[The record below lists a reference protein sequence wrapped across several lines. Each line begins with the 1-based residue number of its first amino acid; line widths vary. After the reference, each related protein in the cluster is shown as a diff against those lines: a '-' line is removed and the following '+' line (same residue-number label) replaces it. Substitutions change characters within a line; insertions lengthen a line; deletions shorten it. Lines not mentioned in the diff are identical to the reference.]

1 MNSDTYA
8 LGLLGRL
15 SEESP
20 GETPRQRS
28 FSRADTKPG
37 NPEAASGSPMLISL
51 HVQRSLRFQ
60 TRWPPCAFA
69 GVIVRHSALCLRL
82 RVTKRPLCPRTL
94 HHSWCP
100 GLPRELGVSSEGF
113 PASFTC
119 KAQQSSLLFPTNLQ
133 ENQTFFFLGGRS
145 VYPSRHSSQVSCHP
159 GGFLHG
165 GKEARH
171 HWEPGSDVDN
181 ENAPLSLYVA

>member
-28 FSRADTKPG
+28 FSRADTKRG
-37 NPEAASGSPMLISL
+37 NPEAASGSPILISL

-82 RVTKRPLCPRTL
+82 RVTKKPLCPRTL

-119 KAQQSSLLFPTNLQ
+119 KAQQSSLLLPTNLQ
-133 ENQTFFFLGGRS
+133 ENQTFFFFRWKVG
-145 VYPSRHSSQVSCHP
+145 
-159 GGFLHG
+159 
-165 GKEARH
+165 
-171 HWEPGSDVDN
+171 
-181 ENAPLSLYVA
+181 LSLSAQQPGLLSPRWVSARRQRSPSSLGTGLRRGK